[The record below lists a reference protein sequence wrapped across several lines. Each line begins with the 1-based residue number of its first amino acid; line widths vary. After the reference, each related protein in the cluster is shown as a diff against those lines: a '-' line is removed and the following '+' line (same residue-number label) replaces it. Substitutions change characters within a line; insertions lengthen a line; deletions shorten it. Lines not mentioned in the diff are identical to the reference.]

1 MSEFLDIVQNFQVA
15 IKALL
20 MYTGSHPRGQASLA
34 SLGRLLDEWLETK
47 PSIHIATSQG
57 KIFLDGA
64 AFEAKSIHLTALARQ
79 FGDRQISGVIFHR
92 GVTRGELQ
100 EVLGILILKPA
111 KIDEAGGVPA
121 ILARKNLPHVELSQI
136 QYKEVREGEGGN
148 DDHGGGSAPGK
159 GVDDGVDEAAIAAM
173 EALAASL
180 AAAAAA
186 APKAAPYR
194 GGSGTPGQGGSGTPG
209 QGGPGTP
216 GQGGSGTLGQ
226 GGVAVAGPQT
236 PLFDLEILTDQWE
249 EQLELI
255 PHQSL
260 LEGSFQA
267 ADLNYLGG
275 TESGQGMGDGFPP
288 AHQVEGLRRA
298 LLGLKPETLLSVV
311 AGLDTLPP
319 GQSGLR
325 MGFQA
330 LAAEAFGQ
338 ASAGLMQAE
347 VPWTPTR
354 DAIFSAV
361 RFAPQRQSMMAA
373 LEAEL
378 RGRGAATEQMAR
390 LQELIQ
396 QMDWEGQSME
406 EKMRL
411 AQEHGQLWALSLDQR
426 LRFLRRLLDEG
437 RVEGLLGLLDQILE
451 ALRQEDVARR
461 EMAVQTLTGVIRWM
475 VDPGLPMEAEG
486 PIIMGLTAHFG
497 WEPLAH
503 LHRATTEALNV
514 VVSSQVNRD
523 EPGQALALLQE
534 LSGLCAFQDNRQ
546 EWREAALASLW
557 ACLADPASLRKV
569 VALLHTA
576 NAETMLRELV
586 PYLEAVGAP
595 AARLLVEILGD
606 EPDRKRRGR
615 LLEAI
620 RCLGD
625 AALPA
630 VYEGLDSPAWFLV
643 RNTLNLLAD
652 MGDASAV
659 EPARQ
664 CLSHPDGRV
673 KRAAVRALWKL
684 GGPASVAPL
693 LAAFPVV
700 EPETQLEIMFALGQ
714 VRAVQAISALAAFAQ
729 DHRNPERL
737 RVRAAETIGQ
747 IGDPRSVP
755 VLAELARRKGKFFTS
770 AEPIEVRL
778 AACRAL
784 LVLDSPFATD
794 TLCQLVAA
802 EPWHKDR
809 TVLQQ
814 IVNDRRPT

>member
-1 MSEFLDIVQNFQVA
+1 
-15 IKALL
+15 
-20 MYTGSHPRGQASLA
+20 
-34 SLGRLLDEWLETK
+34 
-47 PSIHIATSQG
+47 
-57 KIFLDGA
+57 
-64 AFEAKSIHLTALARQ
+64 
-79 FGDRQISGVIFHR
+79 
-92 GVTRGELQ
+92 
-100 EVLGILILKPA
+100 
-111 KIDEAGGVPA
+111 
-121 ILARKNLPHVELSQI
+121 
-136 QYKEVREGEGGN
+136 
-148 DDHGGGSAPGK
+148 
-159 GVDDGVDEAAIAAM
+159 
-173 EALAASL
+173 
-180 AAAAAA
+180 
-186 APKAAPYR
+186 
-194 GGSGTPGQGGSGTPG
+194 
-209 QGGPGTP
+209 
-216 GQGGSGTLGQ
+216 
-226 GGVAVAGPQT
+226 VAVAGPQA
-236 PLFDLEILTDQWE
+236 PLFDLEIITEQWE

-267 ADLNYLGG
+267 ADLSYLGG

-298 LLGLKPETLLSVV
+298 LLGLQPETLLSVV
-311 AGLDTLPP
+311 AGLDSLPP

-338 ASAGLMQAE
+338 ASAAMMQAE
-347 VPWTPTR
+347 TPWSPTR
-354 DAIFSAV
+354 DAISSAV

-378 RGRGAATEQMAR
+378 RGRGAAAEQMAR

-437 RVEGLLGLLDQILE
+437 RVEGLLGLLEQILE

-461 EMAVQTLTGVIRWM
+461 EMAVQTLAGVIRWM
-475 VDPGLPMEAEG
+475 VDPGLPLEAEG

-503 LHRATTEALNV
+503 LHRGTTEALNV

-546 EWREAALASLW
+546 EWRESALASLW
-557 ACLADPASLRKV
+557 ACLADPASLRRV

-576 NAETMLRELV
+576 NAETMLGELV

-595 AARLLVEILGD
+595 AARLLVEVLGD

-673 KRAAVRALWKL
+673 KRAAVRTLWKL

-693 LAAFPVV
+693 LAAFPAVD
-700 EPETQLEIMFALGQ
+700 PETQLEIMFALGQ

-755 VLAELARRKGKFFTS
+755 VLAELARRKGKFFTT

-784 LVLDSPFATD
+784 LILDSPFATD
-794 TLCQLVAA
+794 TLCELVAA

-814 IVNDRRPT
+814 IVNNRRPT